1 MDRAGDVAG
10 VPGRPGPRVDQ
21 GQVVRPRGV
30 DVGDVG
36 LQVQPLGEEAG
47 GLFRGDRHAV
57 HARSSEPHPAVPV
70 NGSLDCQPWISRYLG
85 GMPADF
91 TPDRTDWR
99 LLTELQRDGRATYAD
114 LARAVAMSPSA
125 VAERVRRL
133 EEAGVVA
140 GYRAAVDP
148 ERVGLT
154 VLAFVRLRYPT
165 GNYRPFHALL
175 DSTPEIVEAHHVTG
189 EDCFVLKV
197 LARSMR
203 HLEEV
208 TGRIAGLGSVT
219 TSVVYSSP
227 LAGRAIAEPERQ
239 P

>member
-1 MDRAGDVAG
+1 M
-10 VPGRPGPRVDQ
+10 
-21 GQVVRPRGV
+21 
-30 DVGDVG
+30 
-36 LQVQPLGEEAG
+36 
-47 GLFRGDRHAV
+47 AV
-57 HARSSEPHPAVPV
+57 EST
-70 NGSLDCQPWISRYLG
+70 L
-85 GMPADF
+85 
-91 TPDRTDWR
+91 DRTDWR
-99 LLTELQRDGRATYAD
+99 IIEALQADGRASYAD
-114 LARAVAMSPSA
+114 LARIVAMSPSA

-133 EEAGVVA
+133 EETGVIT

-148 ERVGLT
+148 ARVGLT
-154 VLAFVRLRYPT
+154 IMALVRLRYPT

-175 DSTPEIVEAHHVTG
+175 DSTPEIIEAHHVTG

-227 LAGRAIAEPERQ
+227 LPGRAVTAPTVA
-239 P
+239 PGPVAD

>member
-1 MDRAGDVAG
+1 MA
-10 VPGRPGPRVDQ
+10 
-21 GQVVRPRGV
+21 
-30 DVGDVG
+30 
-36 LQVQPLGEEAG
+36 
-47 GLFRGDRHAV
+47 
-57 HARSSEPHPAVPV
+57 
-70 NGSLDCQPWISRYLG
+70 
-85 GMPADF
+85 ADF

-99 LLTELQRDGRATYAD
+99 LLSELQRDGRATYAD

-140 GYRAAVDP
+140 GYRAVVER
-148 ERVGLT
+148 ERVGLSIM
-154 VLAFVRLRYPT
+154 AFVRLRYPT

-189 EDCFVLKV
+189 EDCFVMKV

-208 TGRIAGLGSVT
+208 TGRIAGLGAVT

-227 LAGRAIAEPERQ
+227 LPGRTISAEAADPSAVH
-239 P
+239 